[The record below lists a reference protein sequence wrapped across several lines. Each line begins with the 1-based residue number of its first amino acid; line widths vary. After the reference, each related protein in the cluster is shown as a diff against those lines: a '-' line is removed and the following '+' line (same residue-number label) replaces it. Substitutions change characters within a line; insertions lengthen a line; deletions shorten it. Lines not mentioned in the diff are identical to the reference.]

1 MSNITAHIK
10 KSCNRDPGRK
20 KETEFSSP
28 DSRAAP
34 RLHRGKLSRQKNSVS
49 DKFHVSPTIMPTIM
63 IIAGEPSGDLQA
75 SRVATELKE
84 IAPNLEIVG
93 MGGDLMEE
101 AGVELIYHI
110 RDSAVMGI
118 GEVFTAIPAFLK
130 KRKHLKHLIR
140 AKRPDAVVLV
150 DFGDFNMPLARFAH
164 RLRIPVIY
172 YIPPKAWAWRPNRA
186 KRIAK
191 TTTAVAS
198 IFPFAAEF
206 YREAGANVEFVG
218 HPLLD
223 FAQTDLGSAEARRTL
238 GLDANCPVLGLM
250 PGSRCREVERI
261 LPVMLEVAD
270 QIHQAVPD
278 CQFVLPLAPGIDSAT
293 LPEMP
298 LVRIVEGSVY
308 EAMRASDLMLIAS
321 GTATLEA
328 TCLGT
333 PMIVVYKMSWLSWHI
348 LRALVKLELSGLPNV
363 IAGREIVPELLQDQ
377 VTAGHITPIAL
388 ELLQN
393 PKKRIAQREHLRWVY
408 EQLGEPGAAQ
418 RTAQLIV
425 RHIKRGE
432 LDD

>member
-1 MSNITAHIK
+1 M
-10 KSCNRDPGRK
+10 
-20 KETEFSSP
+20 F
-28 DSRAAP
+28 
-34 RLHRGKLSRQKNSVS
+34 V
-49 DKFHVSPTIMPTIM
+49 
-63 IIAGEPSGDLQA
+63 AGEPSGDLQA
-75 SRVATELKE
+75 SRVAAALKGL
-84 IAPNLEIVG
+84 APDFALLG
-93 MGGDLMEE
+93 MGGDLMEA

-140 AKRPDAVVLV
+140 TKRPDAVVLV
-150 DFGDFNMPLARFAH
+150 DFGDFNMALARFAH
-164 RLRIPVIY
+164 GLGIPVIY

-186 KRIAK
+186 KKIAK
-191 TTTAVAS
+191 MTTAVAS

-223 FAQTDLGSAEARRTL
+223 FAQIDLSCAEARRMI
-238 GLDANCPVLGLM
+238 GLDEDYPVLGLM
-250 PGSRCREVERI
+250 PGSRRREVERL
-261 LPVMLEVAD
+261 LPVMLEVTD
-270 QIHQAVPD
+270 QVHQTVPD
-278 CQFVLPLAPGIDSAT
+278 CQFVLPLAPGIDSTT

-298 LVRIVEGSVY
+298 LVKVVRKQVY

-333 PMIVVYKMSWLSWHI
+333 PMIVVYKMSGLSWHI
-348 LRALVKLELSGLPNV
+348 LRKLVKLELSGLPNV

-377 VTAGHITPIAL
+377 VTAERIVPIAL
-388 ELLQN
+388 ELLQA
-393 PKKRIAQREHLRWVY
+393 PEKREVQQESLYWVY

-418 RTAQLIV
+418 RTAQLILS
-425 RHIKRGE
+425 HIQ
-432 LDD
+432 

>member
-1 MSNITAHIK
+1 
-10 KSCNRDPGRK
+10 
-20 KETEFSSP
+20 
-28 DSRAAP
+28 
-34 RLHRGKLSRQKNSVS
+34 
-49 DKFHVSPTIMPTIM
+49 MPAIM
-63 IIAGEPSGDLQA
+63 IVAGEPSGDLQA
-75 SRVATELKE
+75 SRVAVALKE
-84 IAPNLEIVG
+84 LAPDVTLFG
-93 MGGDLMEE
+93 MGGDLMAE

-140 AKRPDAVVLV
+140 VKGPDAVVLV
-150 DFGDFNMPLARFAH
+150 DFGDFNMPLACFAH
-164 RLRIPVIY
+164 RLGIPVIY
-172 YIPPKAWAWRPNRA
+172 YIPPKAWAWRPSRA
-186 KRIAK
+186 KKIAK

-206 YREAGANVEFVG
+206 YKEAGANVEFVG

-223 FAQTDLGSAEARRTL
+223 FARTDLSWAEARQLL
-238 GLDANCPVLGLM
+238 GLDADRPVFGLM
-250 PGSRCREVERI
+250 PGSRRREVERI
-261 LPVMLEVAD
+261 LPVMLEVVD
-270 QIHQAVPD
+270 QIHQAMPD

-298 LVRIVEGSVY
+298 LVRVVRGNVY

-328 TCLGT
+328 ACLGT
-333 PMIVVYKMSWLSWHI
+333 PMIVVYKMSRLSWHI

-363 IAGREIVPELLQDQ
+363 IAGREIVPELLQHQ
-377 VTAGHITPIAL
+377 VRAERITPIAI

-393 PKKRIAQREHLRWVY
+393 PKKREAQRERLRWVY

-418 RTAQLIV
+418 RTAQLILNY
-425 RHIKRGE
+425 IKRGE

>member
-1 MSNITAHIK
+1 
-10 KSCNRDPGRK
+10 
-20 KETEFSSP
+20 
-28 DSRAAP
+28 
-34 RLHRGKLSRQKNSVS
+34 
-49 DKFHVSPTIMPTIM
+49 M
-63 IIAGEPSGDLQA
+63 ISAGEPSGDLQA
-75 SRVATELKE
+75 SRVAAELKE
-84 IAPNLEIVG
+84 LAPDSALFG
-93 MGGDLMEE
+93 MGGDLMEA

-140 AKRPDAVVLV
+140 VKRPDAVVLV

-164 RLRIPVIY
+164 RLGIPVIY
-172 YIPPKAWAWRPNRA
+172 YIPPKAWAWRASRA
-186 KRIAK
+186 KKIAK

-206 YREAGANVEFVG
+206 YREAGANVAFVG

-223 FAQTDLGSAEARRTL
+223 FAHTDLSCAEARRAL
-238 GLDANCPVLGLM
+238 GLSEDYPVLGLM
-250 PGSRCREVERI
+250 PGSRRREVERI
-261 LPVMLEVAD
+261 LPVMLAVKD
-270 QIHQAVPD
+270 QINQAVPD

-298 LVRIVEGSVY
+298 SVKVVEGSVY

-333 PMIVVYKMSWLSWHI
+333 PMIVVYKMSRLSWHI
-348 LRALVKLELSGLPNV
+348 LRALVKMELSGLPNV

-377 VTAGHITPIAL
+377 VTPERIAPIAL

-393 PKKRIAQREHLRWVY
+393 SKKREAQQESLRWVY
-408 EQLGEPGAAQ
+408 EQLGEPGAAK
-418 RTAQLIV
+418 RTAQLILS
-425 RHIKRGE
+425 HIR
-432 LDD
+432 

>member
-1 MSNITAHIK
+1 
-10 KSCNRDPGRK
+10 
-20 KETEFSSP
+20 
-28 DSRAAP
+28 
-34 RLHRGKLSRQKNSVS
+34 
-49 DKFHVSPTIMPTIM
+49 MPTIM
-63 IIAGEPSGDLQA
+63 IVAGEPSGDLQA
-75 SRVATELKE
+75 SRVAAELKE
-84 IAPNLEIVG
+84 IAPDLEILG

-118 GEVFTAIPAFLK
+118 GGVFTAIPAFLK

-140 AKRPDAVVLV
+140 TKHPAAVVLV

-164 RLRIPVIY
+164 RLGVPVIY

-186 KRIAK
+186 KKIAK

-206 YREAGANVEFVG
+206 YRAAGANVEFVG

-223 FAQTDLGSAEARRTL
+223 FARTDLSCVEARDAL
-238 GLDANCPVLGLM
+238 SLDANRPVLGLM
-250 PGSRCREVERI
+250 PGSRRREVERI

-270 QIHQAVPD
+270 QIHQVVPD
-278 CQFVLPLAPGIDSAT
+278 CQFVLPLAPSIDSAT
-293 LPEMP
+293 LPETR
-298 LVRIVEGSVY
+298 LVNVVRGSVY

-328 TCLGT
+328 ACLGT
-333 PMIVVYKMSWLSWHI
+333 PMIVVYKMSRLSWHI

-363 IAGREIVPELLQDQ
+363 IAGRGIVPELLQDQ
-377 VTAGHITPIAL
+377 VTAERITPIAL

-393 PKKRIAQREHLRWVY
+393 RQKRAAQQERLRWVY
-408 EQLGEPGAAQ
+408 EQLGEPGAAK
-418 RTAQLIV
+418 RTAELILNYT
-425 RHIKRGE
+425 RRGE
-432 LDD
+432 SND

>member
-1 MSNITAHIK
+1 
-10 KSCNRDPGRK
+10 
-20 KETEFSSP
+20 
-28 DSRAAP
+28 
-34 RLHRGKLSRQKNSVS
+34 
-49 DKFHVSPTIMPTIM
+49 M
-63 IIAGEPSGDLQA
+63 IVAGEPSGDLQA
-75 SRVATELKE
+75 SRVAAALKE
-84 IAPNLEIVG
+84 LALDVTLFG

-150 DFGDFNMPLARFAH
+150 DFGDFNMPLARFTH

-172 YIPPKAWAWRPNRA
+172 YILPKAWAWRPNRA
-186 KRIAK
+186 KKIAK

-223 FAQTDLGSAEARRTL
+223 FARIDLSCAEACHAL
-238 GLDANCPVLGLM
+238 GLTEDHPVVGLM
-250 PGSRCREVERI
+250 PGSRRREVERL
-261 LPVMLEVAD
+261 LPVMLEVAN

-278 CQFVLPLAPGIDSAT
+278 CQFVLPLAPGIDSAS

-298 LVRIVEGSVY
+298 LVSVVRESVY

-333 PMIVVYKMSWLSWHI
+333 PMIVVYKMSRLSWHI
-348 LRALVKLELSGLPNV
+348 LRKLVKLELSGLPNV

-377 VTAGHITPIAL
+377 VIAERLAPIAL
-388 ELLQN
+388 ELLGD
-393 PKKRIAQREHLRWVY
+393 PKKREAQQESLRWVY
-408 EQLGEPGAAQ
+408 EQLGEPGAAT
-418 RTAQLIV
+418 RTAQLILN
-425 RHIKRGE
+425 HIKE
-432 LDD
+432 EN

>member
-1 MSNITAHIK
+1 
-10 KSCNRDPGRK
+10 
-20 KETEFSSP
+20 
-28 DSRAAP
+28 
-34 RLHRGKLSRQKNSVS
+34 
-49 DKFHVSPTIMPTIM
+49 MPTIM
-63 IIAGEPSGDLQA
+63 ISAGEPSGDLQA
-75 SRVATELKE
+75 SRVAAELRE
-84 IAPNLEIVG
+84 LATNLALFG

-110 RDSAVMGI
+110 RDSAVVGI
-118 GEVFTAIPAFLK
+118 GDVFTAIPAFLK
-130 KRKHLKHLIR
+130 KREHLKHLIR
-140 AKRPDAVVLV
+140 TKHPDALVLV

-164 RLRIPVIY
+164 RLGIPVIY

-186 KRIAK
+186 KKIAK

-223 FAQTDLGSAEARRTL
+223 FARTDLSCAEARRAL
-238 GLDANCPVLGLM
+238 GLREDCPVLGLM
-250 PGSRCREVERI
+250 PGSRRREVERI
-261 LPVMLEVAD
+261 LPVMLAVKD
-270 QIHQAVPD
+270 QINQVVPD

-298 LVRIVEGSVY
+298 SVKVVAGSVY
-308 EAMRASDLMLIAS
+308 EAMRASDLILIAS

-333 PMIVVYKMSWLSWHI
+333 PMIVIYKMSRLSWHI

-377 VTAGHITPIAL
+377 VTPERIAPITL
-388 ELLQN
+388 ELLQSS
-393 PKKRIAQREHLRWVY
+393 KKREAQRESLRWVY
-408 EQLGEPGAAQ
+408 EQLGEPGAAK
-418 RTAQLIV
+418 RTAQLILSY
-425 RHIKRGE
+425 IK
-432 LDD
+432 

>member
-1 MSNITAHIK
+1 
-10 KSCNRDPGRK
+10 
-20 KETEFSSP
+20 
-28 DSRAAP
+28 
-34 RLHRGKLSRQKNSVS
+34 
-49 DKFHVSPTIMPTIM
+49 MPTIM
-63 IIAGEPSGDLQA
+63 IIAGEPSGDLHA
-75 SRVATELKE
+75 SRVAAGLREL
-84 IAPNLEIVG
+84 APDLTLFG

-130 KRKHLKHLIR
+130 KRKHLKRLIR
-140 AKRPDAVVLV
+140 VKRPDAVVLV

-164 RLRIPVIY
+164 RLGIPVIY
-172 YIPPKAWAWRPNRA
+172 YIPPKAWAWRPSRA
-186 KRIAK
+186 KKIAK

-223 FAQTDLGSAEARRTL
+223 FARTDLSCAEARCAL
-238 GLDANCPVLGLM
+238 GLSENYPVLGLM
-250 PGSRCREVERI
+250 PGSRRREVERI
-261 LPVMLEVAD
+261 LPVMLEVTD
-270 QIHQAVPD
+270 QIGQAVPD
-278 CQFVLPLAPGIDSAT
+278 CQFVLPLAPGIDATT

-298 LVRIVEGSVY
+298 SVKVVEGNVY

-333 PMIVVYKMSWLSWHI
+333 PMIVVYKMSRLSWYI

-377 VTAGHITPIAL
+377 VTAERIAPITL
-388 ELLQN
+388 ELLQSA
-393 PKKRIAQREHLRWVY
+393 KKREAQQEILRWVC
-408 EQLGEPGAAQ
+408 EQLGEPGAAK
-418 RTAQLIV
+418 RTAQLILS
-425 RHIKRGE
+425 HIK
-432 LDD
+432 

>member
-1 MSNITAHIK
+1 MYALFL
-10 KSCNRDPGRK
+10 R
-20 KETEFSSP
+20 FM
-28 DSRAAP
+28 
-34 RLHRGKLSRQKNSVS
+34 
-49 DKFHVSPTIMPTIM
+49 FHASLNNMPTIM
-63 IIAGEPSGDLQA
+63 IVAGEPSGDLQA
-75 SRVATELKE
+75 SRVAVELKE
-84 IAPNLEIVG
+84 IVPDLEILG

-110 RDSAVMGI
+110 RDSAVVGI
-118 GEVFTAIPAFLK
+118 GDVFTAIPAFLK
-130 KRKHLKHLIR
+130 KREHLKHLIR
-140 AKRPDAVVLV
+140 TKHPDALVLV

-164 RLRIPVIY
+164 RLGIPVIY

-186 KRIAK
+186 KKIAK

-206 YREAGANVEFVG
+206 YREAGANVAFVG

-223 FAQTDLGSAEARRTL
+223 FARTDLSCAEARRTL
-238 GLDANCPVLGLM
+238 GLDVDFPVLGLM
-250 PGSRCREVERI
+250 PGSRRREIERI
-261 LPVMLEVAD
+261 LPVMLEVID
-270 QIHQAVPD
+270 QIHWVVPD

-298 LVRIVEGSVY
+298 LVKVVRGSVY

-328 TCLGT
+328 ACLGT
-333 PMIVVYKMSWLSWHI
+333 PMIVVYKMSRLSWHI
-348 LRALVKLELSGLPNV
+348 LRALVKLKLSGLPNV

-377 VTAGHITPIAL
+377 VRAERITPIAL

-393 PKKRIAQREHLRWVY
+393 PKKREAQQEQLRWVY
-408 EQLGEPGAAQ
+408 EQLGEPGAAK
-418 RTAQLIV
+418 RTAQLILS
-425 RHIKRGE
+425 HIKRGA

>member
-1 MSNITAHIK
+1 
-10 KSCNRDPGRK
+10 
-20 KETEFSSP
+20 
-28 DSRAAP
+28 
-34 RLHRGKLSRQKNSVS
+34 
-49 DKFHVSPTIMPTIM
+49 M
-63 IIAGEPSGDLQA
+63 IVAGEPSGDLQA
-75 SRVATELKE
+75 SRVAAALKE
-84 IAPNLEIVG
+84 LAPDVTLFG

-140 AKRPDAVVLV
+140 VKRPDAVVLI

-164 RLRIPVIY
+164 RLGIPVIY

-186 KRIAK
+186 KKIAK

-223 FAQTDLGSAEARRTL
+223 FARTALSCPEARRA
-238 GLDANCPVLGLM
+238 LDLDEDRLVLGLM
-250 PGSRCREVERI
+250 PGSRRGEVERI
-261 LPVMLEVAD
+261 LPVMLQVAD
-270 QIHQAVPD
+270 QIHEAVPD
-278 CQFVLPLAPGIDSAT
+278 CQFVLPLAPGIDSAS

-298 LVRIVEGSVY
+298 SIKVVEGNVY

-328 TCLGT
+328 ACLGT
-333 PMIVVYKMSWLSWHI
+333 PMIVVYKMSRLSWHI
-348 LRALVKLELSGLPNV
+348 LRAIVKLELSGLPNV
-363 IAGREIVPELLQDQ
+363 IAGREIVPELLQDR
-377 VTAGHITPIAL
+377 VTAERVTPIAL

-393 PKKRIAQREHLRWVY
+393 PKKREAQREDLRWVY
-408 EQLGEPGAAQ
+408 EQLGEPGAAK
-418 RTAQLIV
+418 RTAQLILN
-425 RHIKRGE
+425 HIKRGE

>member
-1 MSNITAHIK
+1 
-10 KSCNRDPGRK
+10 
-20 KETEFSSP
+20 
-28 DSRAAP
+28 
-34 RLHRGKLSRQKNSVS
+34 
-49 DKFHVSPTIMPTIM
+49 M

-75 SRVATELKE
+75 SRVAAELKE
-84 IAPNLEIVG
+84 IAPDLALFG
-93 MGGDLMEE
+93 MGGDLMAE

-130 KRKHLKHLIR
+130 KRKHLKDLIR
-140 AKRPDAVVLV
+140 ARRPDAVVLV

-164 RLRIPVIY
+164 GLGIPVIY

-186 KRIAK
+186 KKIAK

-206 YREAGANVEFVG
+206 YRKAGANVEFVG

-223 FAQTDLGSAEARRTL
+223 FARTDLSCAEARRAI
-238 GLDANCPVLGLM
+238 GLKEDYPVLGLM
-250 PGSRCREVERI
+250 PGSRRREVERL
-261 LPVMLEVAD
+261 LPVMLEVVD

-278 CQFVLPLAPGIDSAT
+278 CQFVLPLAPGINSAT

-298 LVRIVEGSVY
+298 LISVMKERVY
-308 EAMRASDLMLIAS
+308 EAMRASDLMLVAS

-328 TCLGT
+328 ACLGT
-333 PMIVVYKMSWLSWHI
+333 PMIVVYKMSRLSWHI
-348 LRALVKLELSGLPNV
+348 LRKLVKLELSGLPNV

-377 VTAGHITPIAL
+377 VTVERIMPIAL

-393 PKKRIAQREHLRWVY
+393 PEKREMQQEGLRWVY
-408 EQLGEPGAAQ
+408 EQLGEPGAAK
-418 RTAQLIV
+418 RTAQLILN
-425 RHIKRGE
+425 HIQ
-432 LDD
+432 

>member
-1 MSNITAHIK
+1 
-10 KSCNRDPGRK
+10 
-20 KETEFSSP
+20 
-28 DSRAAP
+28 
-34 RLHRGKLSRQKNSVS
+34 
-49 DKFHVSPTIMPTIM
+49 M
-63 IIAGEPSGDLQA
+63 IVAGEPSGDLQA
-75 SRVATELKE
+75 SRVAAALKE
-84 IAPNLEIVG
+84 LAPDLALLG

-130 KRKHLKHLIR
+130 KREHLKHLIR
-140 AKRPDAVVLV
+140 TERPDAVMLV
-150 DFGDFNMPLARFAH
+150 DFGDFNMPLARFTH
-164 RLRIPVIY
+164 RLGIPVIY

-186 KRIAK
+186 KKIAQ

-223 FAQTDLGSAEARRTL
+223 FARIDLSCAEARCVL
-238 GLDANCPVLGLM
+238 GLDENRPVLGLM
-250 PGSRCREVERI
+250 PGSRRREVERL
-261 LPVMLEVAD
+261 LPVMLEVAG
-270 QIHQAVPD
+270 QIHQVVPD
-278 CQFVLPLAPGIDSAT
+278 CQFVLPIAPGINSAT

-298 LVRIVEGSVY
+298 LVNVVRENVY

-333 PMIVVYKMSWLSWHI
+333 PMIVVYKMSRLSWHI
-348 LRALVKLELSGLPNV
+348 LRKLVRLELSGLPNV
-363 IAGREIVPELLQDQ
+363 IAGREIVPELLQNQ
-377 VTAGHITPIAL
+377 VTAERITPIAL

-393 PKKRIAQREHLRWVY
+393 SEKREEQQESLRWVY
-408 EQLGEPGAAQ
+408 KQLGEPGAAQ
-418 RTAQLIV
+418 RTAQLI
-425 RHIKRGE
+425 
-432 LDD
+432 LDHLKPG

>member
-1 MSNITAHIK
+1 MS
-10 KSCNRDPGRK
+10 
-20 KETEFSSP
+20 
-28 DSRAAP
+28 
-34 RLHRGKLSRQKNSVS
+34 
-49 DKFHVSPTIMPTIM
+49 TIM

-75 SRVATELKE
+75 SRVAAALKE
-84 IAPNLEIVG
+84 LAPDVTLFG
-93 MGGDLMEE
+93 MGGDLMAE
-101 AGVELIYHI
+101 AGVDLIYHI

-130 KRKHLKHLIR
+130 KREHLKDLIR
-140 AKRPDAVVLV
+140 ARRPDAVVLV
-150 DFGDFNMPLARFAH
+150 DFGDFNMPLARFTH
-164 RLRIPVIY
+164 RLGIPVIY

-186 KRIAK
+186 KKIAK

-223 FAQTDLGSAEARRTL
+223 FAQIDLSSAEARRAL
-238 GLDANCPVLGLM
+238 GLDADLPVLGLM
-250 PGSRCREVERI
+250 PGSRRREVERL
-261 LPVMLEVAD
+261 LPVMLEVTD

-298 LVRIVEGSVY
+298 LVNVVRERVY

-328 TCLGT
+328 ACLGT
-333 PMIVVYKMSWLSWHI
+333 PMIVVYKMSRLSWYI

-363 IAGREIVPELLQDQ
+363 IAEHEIVPELLQDQ
-377 VTAGHITPIAL
+377 VTAERIAPIAL
-388 ELLQN
+388 ELLQT
-393 PKKRIAQREHLRWVY
+393 PEKREEQKEDLRWVY
-408 EQLGEPGAAQ
+408 QQLGEPGAAN
-418 RTAQLIV
+418 RTAQLILS
-425 RHIKRGE
+425 HIQ
-432 LDD
+432 

>member
-1 MSNITAHIK
+1 
-10 KSCNRDPGRK
+10 
-20 KETEFSSP
+20 
-28 DSRAAP
+28 
-34 RLHRGKLSRQKNSVS
+34 
-49 DKFHVSPTIMPTIM
+49 MPTIM

-75 SRVATELKE
+75 SRVAAELKE
-84 IAPNLEIVG
+84 IAPDLEIVG

-101 AGVELIYHI
+101 VGVELTYHI
-110 RDSAVMGI
+110 RDSAVIGI

-130 KRKHLKHLIR
+130 KRKHLKYLIR
-140 AKRPDAVVLV
+140 VERPDAVVLV

-164 RLRIPVIY
+164 GLGIPVIY

-186 KRIAK
+186 KKIAK

-223 FAQTDLGSAEARRTL
+223 FARTDLSCAEARGIL
-238 GLDANCPVLGLM
+238 GLDTDCPVLGLM
-250 PGSRCREVERI
+250 PGSRRREVDRI

-270 QIHQAVPD
+270 QIHQVVSG
-278 CQFVLPLAPGIDSAT
+278 CQFVLPLASGIDSAT

-298 LVRIVEGSVY
+298 LVSVVEGSAY

-328 TCLGT
+328 ACLGT
-333 PMIVVYKMSWLSWHI
+333 PMIVVYTMSRLSWHI

-377 VTAGHITPIAL
+377 VTAKRITPIAL

-393 PKKRIAQREHLRWVY
+393 PRKREAQQERLRWVY
-408 EQLGEPGAAQ
+408 EQLGKPGAAK
-418 RTAQLIV
+418 RTAQLILS
-425 RHIKRGE
+425 HIKRGE
-432 LDD
+432 LND